1 MGASNILCW
10 HQQQARM
17 IRTVV
22 KNKIIN
28 FVIEDGDKNGKSEKQ
43 EKMEIT

>member
-1 MGASNILCW
+1 MPAIYYVGFSSAGSHDTYCSEK
-10 HQQQARM
+10 Q
-17 IRTVV
+17 
-22 KNKIIN
+22 IIN